1 MMQRCEAELITK
13 WTHTDWSLQSASWN
27 RNCE

>member
-1 MMQRCEAELITK
+1 MMRRCEAELITK
-13 WTHTDWSLQSASWN
+13 WGHTNCSLQSATWN